1 MTLVE
6 DVFEVELL
14 DDADWVDFVCLAVAG
29 LLVEGPS
36 VVVTEGCSLLDG
48 VLAGFWSVVWDPLDP
63 LATVLDPPPDFSAEF
78 VLLFTDLSDRLEIL
92 THLFHE

>member
-14 DDADWVDFVCLAVAG
+14 DDADGVDFVCLAVAG

-36 VVVTEGCSLLDG
+36 VVVTEWCSLLDG
-48 VLAGFWSVVWDPLDP
+48 VLAGF
-63 LATVLDPPPDFSAEF
+63 
-78 VLLFTDLSDRLEIL
+78 
-92 THLFHE
+92 